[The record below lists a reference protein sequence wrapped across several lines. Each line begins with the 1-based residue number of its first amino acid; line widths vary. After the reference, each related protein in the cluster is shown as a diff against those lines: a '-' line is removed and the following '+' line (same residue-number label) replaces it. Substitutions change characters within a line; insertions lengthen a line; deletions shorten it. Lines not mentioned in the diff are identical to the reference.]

1 MSILIRIDPCIHL
14 MVIRLNEI
22 IIYLCTK
29 HLEKAE
35 MNIFNEIVLRA
46 RLYNLIINFDRQI
59 QTKQLIEITNFESDL
74 VRLGNF
80 K

>member
-1 MSILIRIDPCIHL
+1 

-35 MNIFNEIVLRA
+35 MNIFNEIVLSA
-46 RLYNLIINFDRQI
+46 RLYNLNINFDRKI
-59 QTKQLIEITNFESDL
+59 QTKQFIEITNF
-74 VRLGNF
+74 
-80 K
+80 

>member
-1 MSILIRIDPCIHL
+1 

-35 MNIFNEIVLRA
+35 MNIFNEIVLSA
-46 RLYNLIINFDRQI
+46 RLYNLNINFDRQI
-59 QTKQLIEITNFESDL
+59 QTNNSLKLQILIRFGTAWKL
-74 VRLGNF
+74 
-80 K
+80 